1 VIPAPVRYL
10 RARTYEEAFEALA
23 DPDAKVLAGG
33 QSLLPVLKLRV
44 VRPSV
49 LVDIAEL
56 GAGGAEVDNGAVSV
70 GALTTW
76 ATLGELPELDRPAF
90 AAIGECAREIGDLQ
104 VRNRGTL
111 GGSLVHA
118 DPASDMPAVVLALG
132 AELVLRSPAGERTI
146 RADDFFVGPFLTA
159 LAPGE
164 VLVDIRFPIP
174 PTGSGS
180 AYAKVE
186 HPASGFALAGAAAL
200 VRPDGSSS
208 IAITGIGAHAS
219 LLPADADSVDTVA
232 ATEIYGDD
240 FAPAEYRR
248 QLAGVVVRRALARAE
263 ARAAEDAWATACW
276 ASRARVS
283 TRPRR

>member
-1 VIPAPVRYL
+1 VIPVRVRYL
-10 RARTYEEAFEALA
+10 RAGTFDEAFQALT

-49 LVDIAEL
+49 LVDIGELDHGGAQVRESEL
-56 GAGGAEVDNGAVSV
+56 GI

-76 ATLGELPELDRPAF
+76 DALAGLVELDRPAL
-90 AAIGECAREIGDLQ
+90 AAIRECASTIGDLQ

-111 GGSLVHA
+111 GGSLAHA

-132 AELVLRSPAGERTI
+132 GRLVLRSSSGERMVEGSE
-146 RADDFFVGPFLTA
+146 FFLGPFLTA
-159 LAPGE
+159 LVPGE
-164 VLVDIRFPIP
+164 LLVEVRFPIP
-174 PTGSGS
+174 PAGSGS

-200 VRPDGSSS
+200 VRPDGSRSV
-208 IAITGIGAHAS
+208 AVTGVGAHAFS
-219 LLPADADSVDTVA
+219 LPDGAEPAEALAEAEV
-232 ATEIYGDD
+232 YGDE

-248 QLAGVVVRRALARAE
+248 HLAGVVVRRALEQAE
-263 ARAAEDAWATACW
+263 E
-276 ASRARVS
+276 RARED
-283 TRPRR
+283 R

>member
-10 RARTYEEAFEALA
+10 RAGTFEEAFEALA
-23 DPDAKVLAGG
+23 DPEAKVLAGG

-49 LVDIAEL
+49 LVDIAGL
-56 GAGGAEVDNGAVSV
+56 GAAGAEDHEDAVGV

-76 ATLGELPELDRPAF
+76 AALSELPELDRPAL
-90 AAIGECAREIGDLQ
+90 AAIGDCAREIGDFQ

-118 DPASDMPAVVLALG
+118 DPASDMPAVALALG
-132 AELVLRSPAGERTI
+132 AELTLRSAVGERTVP
-146 RADDFFVGPFLTA
+146 ASELFLGPFLTA

-164 VLVDIRFPIP
+164 VLVEVRFPLP
-174 PTGSGS
+174 SAGS
-180 AYAKVE
+180 ASAYSKVE

-200 VRPDGSSS
+200 VRGDGGR
-208 IAITGIGAHAS
+208 AVAVTGIGAHPF
-219 LLPADADSVDTVA
+219 LLPGDADPDEALADA
-232 ATEIYGDD
+232 EIYGDG

-248 QLAGVVVRRALARAE
+248 QLAGVVVRRALEHAE
-263 ARAAEDAWATACW
+263 ARAGEAT
-276 ASRARVS
+276 
-283 TRPRR
+283 

>member
-10 RARTYEEAFEALA
+10 RAGTFEEAFEALA
-23 DPDAKVLAGG
+23 DPEAKVLAGG

-44 VRPSV
+44 VRPSL
-49 LVDIAEL
+49 LVDVAEL
-56 GAGGAEVDNGAVSV
+56 VGRGAAAEGNAVRV
-70 GALTTW
+70 GAHTTW
-76 ATLGELPELDRPAF
+76 EALAELPELERPAL
-90 AAIGECAREIGDLQ
+90 AAIGECARVIGDLQ

-132 AELVLRSPAGERTI
+132 AELTLRSADGERTVAA
-146 RADDFFVGPFLTA
+146 RDFFVGPFLTA

-164 VLVDIRFPIP
+164 VLVDVRFPLP
-174 PTGSGS
+174 PEGSAS

-200 VRPDGSSS
+200 VGPDGSRSV
-208 IAITGIGAHAS
+208 AVTGVAAHAL
-219 LLPADADSVDTVA
+219 LLPGAVDPLDALAEAEV
-232 ATEIYGDD
+232 YGDD

-248 QLAGVVVRRALARAE
+248 HLAGVVVRRALERAE
-263 ARAAEDAWATACW
+263 ARAAEGL
-276 ASRARVS
+276 
-283 TRPRR
+283 